1 MEMFENAGRTE
12 IGNLGE
18 FGLID
23 HLTKDIKLKNKSSLK
38 GIGDDAAVLDCGD
51 RKMLVSTDMLL
62 EGVHFDLSYMPLKH
76 LGYKAVVANLSDIYA
91 MNGTP
96 EQITV
101 SIGISNRFSLEA
113 VEELYKG
120 IYIAAEKYNVDIV
133 GGDTSSS
140 KQGAVISITAIGYAD
155 ADKITYRSGAK
166 ENDLLCVTGDLGGAY
181 MGLNLLEREKQVY
194 IANPEMQP
202 DLGGWDYIVGRQLR
216 PEAQKEF
223 IEWLGQQGIVPT
235 SMIDISDGLASEV
248 YHLCQHSNIGMNVY
262 ESKLPMDHQTI
273 QMAEEFN
280 IDPTT
285 AALNGGEDYELL
297 FTIPQAD
304 YEKLQKTDVISI
316 IGHCTEK
323 AEGIHLMTKNDNKF
337 ALKAQGWQHL
347 GNN

>member
-23 HLTKDIKLKNKSSLK
+23 HLTKDIQLKNKSSLK
-38 GIGDDAAVLDCGD
+38 GIGDDAAVIDAGD
-51 RKMLVSTDMLL
+51 KKMLVSTDMLL

-76 LGYKAVVANLSDIYA
+76 LGYKSVVVNLSDIYA
-91 MNGTP
+91 MNGKP

-120 IYIAAEKYNVDIV
+120 IYIAAEKYGVDIV

-140 KQGAVISITAIGYAD
+140 KQGSVISITAIGYAD
-155 ADKITYRSGAK
+155 KDKITYRKGAN

-194 IANPEMQP
+194 LANPNMQP

-216 PEAQKEF
+216 PEAQKDF
-223 IEWLGQQGIVPT
+223 IEWLGAQGIVPT

-280 IDPTT
+280 LDPTT

-297 FTIPQAD
+297 FTIPQTD
-304 YEKLQKTDVISI
+304 YEKLQQTDVISI
-316 IGHCTEK
+316 IGHCTPKE
-323 AEGIHLMTKNDNKF
+323 EGIHLITKNDNKF

-347 GNN
+347 ANS